1 MGQMI
6 EEYTDAAVLTAIG
19 HTLSLQKLKVPEPK
33 QGQVL
38 VQVIWSA
45 LCHSQLNEIRGRKG
59 PDPYLP
65 HTLGHEGS
73 GIVLATGKDV
83 SKVEVGDPVVLTWI
97 PGDGLDAGPSTYEGP
112 DGPVNSGPISTFL
125 RTSVISENRVIRIDP
140 DMPMREAALF
150 GCAIPTGFGMAQ
162 HDAAIKPG
170 ESVAVFGV
178 GGIGLAALT
187 GAVAQDAAIAIAID
201 RSNEKLDR
209 ARRLG
214 ATHTVN
220 AAKVDPVTA
229 IQEIVGASG
238 LDVAIEAVGS
248 TEVIEQAFS
257 AIHTGGRTVI
267 AGNPPSGD
275 LISLDPMELIKG
287 KSLLGTSGGGCNPEM
302 ATPDF
307 HNLYKCG
314 KLPLEDMI
322 THEYPLN
329 LINRAFDDLEQGRV
343 GRALINMAEDAEY
356 KVMDAIRAAGL
367 S

>member
-1 MGQMI
+1 MI
-6 EEYTDAAVLTAIG
+6 EECTDAAVLTAVG
-19 HTLSLQKLKVPEPK
+19 NPLDLQKLKIPEPK
-33 QGQVL
+33 PGQVL
-38 VQVIWSA
+38 VQVMWSA

-73 GIVLATGKDV
+73 GVVLATGKDV

-97 PGDGLDAGPSTYEGP
+97 VGDGHDAGPTTYEGP
-112 DGPVNSGPISTFL
+112 NGPVNSGPISTFL
-125 RTSVISENRVIRIDP
+125 RIAAISENRVIRVDH
-140 DMPMREAALF
+140 DMPLREAALF
-150 GCAIPTGFGMAQ
+150 GCAIPTGFGMAK

-187 GAVAQDAAIAIAID
+187 GAVAQDAAIAIAVD
-201 RSNEKLDR
+201 RSDEKLDR

-214 ATHTVN
+214 ATHIVN
-220 AAKVDPVTA
+220 AAKVDPVAA
-229 IQEIVGASG
+229 IREIVGVNG
-238 LDVAIEAVGS
+238 LDVAIEAVGA

-257 AIHTGGRTVI
+257 AIHACGRTVI

-287 KSLLGTSGGGCNPEM
+287 KSLSGTSGGGCNPEL

-307 HNLYKCG
+307 QELYRSG
-314 KLPLEDMI
+314 KLPLADMI

-329 LINRAFDDLEQGRV
+329 LINRAFNDLEQGKV

-356 KVMDAIRAAGL
+356 KIMDAIRAPGL